1 MPWRFDAQAV
11 DLVFVI
17 DTSVPIVS
25 GNVDFGNEITSDL
38 NIDTGDRTN
47 DSSII
52 DNGLRIIDG
61 SI

>member
-11 DLVFVI
+11 DIVFVI
-17 DTSVPIVS
+17 DTNVPIES
-25 GNVDFGNEITSDL
+25 GLLAFGEEIGSDL
-38 NIDTGDRTN
+38 NVDTGNREN
-47 DSSII
+47 DSSIV

>member
-11 DLVFVI
+11 DLVFII
-17 DTSVPIVS
+17 DTSVPIAS

-38 NIDTGDRTN
+38 SIDTGDRTN
-47 DSSII
+47 DTSII

>member
-11 DLVFVI
+11 EIVFVI
-17 DTSVPIVS
+17 DTNVPIES
-25 GNVDFGNEITSDL
+25 GSLIFGDEIGSDL
-38 NIDTGDRTN
+38 NVDTGLRDN
-47 DSSII
+47 DTSIV